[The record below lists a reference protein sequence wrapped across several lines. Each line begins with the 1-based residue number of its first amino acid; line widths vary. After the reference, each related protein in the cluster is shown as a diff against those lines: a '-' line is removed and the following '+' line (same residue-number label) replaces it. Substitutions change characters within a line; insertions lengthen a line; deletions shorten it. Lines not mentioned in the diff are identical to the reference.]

1 MSPHFLPLQAGAR
14 SIVFD
19 IGGATNRD
27 IAVKNLETGEW
38 ELLAQGAFPVYS
50 PSGHIVY
57 QTNRYE
63 SGLWALPFS
72 LETLKPTGEAFPIAE
87 DVGQPS
93 VAADGSLVSVDQFD
107 AGQQQLLWRDR
118 KGKKLGVIGRPQ
130 QNIRYPVLSPDGRR
144 VAAESTEDGN
154 RDVSVHEAERALR
167 TRLTFAP
174 AQDTRPVWSPSGEEI
189 IFQSDRHG
197 KGNYDIFSRP
207 SDGTGEPVL
216 LAGTDLDERP
226 YDWSSDG
233 KYLLYTVSDREN
245 SRDLWYLKR
254 KEDGKGFESVAF
266 LQTPFNETA
275 PQI

>member
-1 MSPHFLPLQAGAR
+1 MAR
-14 SIVFD
+14 R
-19 IGGATNRD
+19 IGD

-197 KGNYDIFSRP
+197 KGKLRHLQPAF
-207 SDGTGEPVL
+207 GTVPASLYCSPARIWMSVPTTGPPMGSICSTRSAIGKT
-216 LAGTDLDERP
+216 AGT
-226 YDWSSDG
+226 SG
-233 KYLLYTVSDREN
+233 T
-245 SRDLWYLKR
+245 
-254 KEDGKGFESVAF
+254 
-266 LQTPFNETA
+266 
-275 PQI
+275 